1 MKHLLTLLLI
11 AHSFVGLA
19 KLTRVPFPMKVA
31 QSALIIEGEVTSKTP
46 ALGKDGRIYEVNEIQ
61 VSQVFKN
68 DANLNTSD
76 LTIITWGGIYDGKE
90 EKWHHAAN
98 LAVGQKFVGFLE
110 ISNRVETSTTS
121 FEFYS
126 GPQGRYLLR
135 KDYPNVQ
142 VSCPF
147 ENYKT
152 ADDFFDLL
160 SEYLGHECRSA
171 LFQRASDQQNCLE
184 FSFETSLPNPL
195 NPLVLDILVSIRTT
209 AQDRLISEPVFSVNY
224 NTSVLGSNVSS
235 SGIVSLQDIGI
246 SSHVNY
252 NSVIEDLAPDQIN
265 VRVSA
270 INLSAPDLIMI
281 TSTFQPLVKLR
292 IELPSLGD
300 IGAVLNEVD
309 MLAGSKYFD
318 IEDEIEKHFDC
329 IRVVGDIESVVGCS
343 PEITNFFY
351 AALPDQPLAGGVDL
365 ILTIQGTCF
374 GSNES
379 GNGRI
384 EFTNAKAGPS
394 PVEWVR
400 AYALDVIAWTDDL
413 IAVLVPNICEPS
425 NGYPEGNAGRGNFRV
440 NTGNTGLVQFDA
452 VESNSALDINFSWFN
467 RIGNPVDEV
476 NTFNHS
482 LPTYITN
489 NAQDANFGGH
499 LFYFDENF
507 GQNYQPAF
515 LRALNTW
522 RCSGT
527 GTRINIEVK
536 SIEDLI
542 SDIEFNLAT
551 RVAFAELP
559 IGVDSDGVV
568 VSITWGFT
576 DGSIYNCFDLNNQS
590 QVVRR
595 RRASELLFNSAV
607 SWYTE
612 TETSGI
618 DLSSLTDS
626 DLESIALHEI
636 GHWHGLDHTND
647 SLDVMYWTMTSSFSR
662 ALQTN
667 DLAGG
672 TYILERSMSLEFL
685 ALMGSSSCLSVEPHI
700 FYNDCISQDVND
712 YLGISDMQAMFYPNP
727 VSHSFTIEI
736 ASANFQSVE
745 VTVYNLHGKLV
756 KKHFMINNVE
766 TVDVSHL
773 EPGVYLV
780 SSSDGLLRTK
790 LIKL

>member
-1 MKHLLTLLLI
+1 M
-11 AHSFVGLA
+11 
-19 KLTRVPFPMKVA
+19 
-31 QSALIIEGEVTSKTP
+31 
-46 ALGKDGRIYEVNEIQ
+46 
-61 VSQVFKN
+61 
-68 DANLNTSD
+68 NTSD

-135 KDYPNVQ
+135 KDSPNVQ

-152 ADDFFDLL
+152 ADDFFDQL

-209 AQDRLISEPVFSVNY
+209 AQDRLISEPVFSVSY
-224 NTSVLGSNVSS
+224 NTSVLGSNVTS

-270 INLSAPDLIMI
+270 INLNAPDLIMI

-329 IRVVGDIESVVGCS
+329 IRVVGDLESVIGCS

-351 AALPDQPLAGGVDL
+351 AQLPNQPLAGGVDL

-400 AYALDVIAWTDDL
+400 AYDLDVIAWSDTI
-413 IAVLVPNICEPS
+413 IAVLVPNICDPS
-425 NGYPEGNAGRGNFRV
+425 NGYPEGYAGRGNFRV

-452 VESNSALDINFSWFN
+452 VESNSALDINFSWSN

-482 LPTYITN
+482 LPTYITKN
-489 NAQDANFGGH
+489 SLDDNSFGGGH
-499 LFYFDENF
+499 LFYFDDNFGENF
-507 GQNYQPAF
+507 QPSF
-515 LRALNTW
+515 LRALDTW
-522 RCSGT
+522 RCTETGSG
-527 GTRINIEVK
+527 INIEVK
-536 SIEDLI
+536 SIEDLN
-542 SDIEFNLAT
+542 SDNEFNLAT

-568 VSITWGFT
+568 VDIIWGLTDGFT
-576 DGSIYNCFDLNNQS
+576 GNCFDLNNQS
-590 QVVRR
+590 HVIRR
-595 RRASELLFNSAV
+595 RIASEILFNSAV

-626 DLESIALHEI
+626 DLESVALHEI

-647 SLDVMYWTMTSSFSR
+647 PFDVMYWTMISSFSR
-662 ALQTN
+662 SLQTN

-672 TYILERSMSLEFL
+672 TYILAESMSADFL
-685 ALMGSSSCLSVEPHI
+685 ALLNSSSCAGGYEPHVL
-700 FYNDCISQDVND
+700 YNDCVSQDVND
-712 YLGISDMQAMFYPNP
+712 RLGISDMQAMIYPNP
-727 VSHSFTIEI
+727 VSLSFTIEVI
-736 ASANFQSVE
+736 SDNFQPVE
-745 VTVYNLHGKLV
+745 VAVYNLHGKIV
-756 KKHFMINNVE
+756 KQHLMINSVE
-766 TVDVSHL
+766 TVDASHL

-780 SSSDGLLRTK
+780 SSSDGLWRTK

>member
-1 MKHLLTLLLI
+1 
-11 AHSFVGLA
+11 
-19 KLTRVPFPMKVA
+19 MKVA

-46 ALGKDGRIYEVNEIQ
+46 TLGKDGRIYEINVIQ

-68 DANLNTSD
+68 DAHLNTSD
-76 LTIITWGGIYDGKE
+76 LTIITWGGIYEGKE

-110 ISNRVETSTTS
+110 VSNRVESSTTS

-160 SEYLGHECRSA
+160 SEYLGHECRSTH
-171 LFQRASDQQNCLE
+171 FQRASDQQNCLE

-209 AQDRLISEPVFSVNY
+209 AQERLISEPVFSVNY
-224 NTSVLGSNVSS
+224 NTGVLGSNVSS

-281 TSTFQPLVKLR
+281 TSTYQPLVKLR

-329 IRVVGDIESVVGCS
+329 IRVVGDLESVIGCS

-351 AALPDQPLAGGVDL
+351 AQLPNQPLAGGVDL

-374 GSNES
+374 GDNDS

-400 AYALDVIAWTDDL
+400 AYDLDVIVWTDDL
-413 IAVLVPNICEPS
+413 IAVLVPNICDPS
-425 NGYPEGNAGRGNFRV
+425 NGYPEGYAGSGNFRV

-452 VESNSALDINFSWFN
+452 VESNSALDIDFSWDN
-467 RIGNPVDEV
+467 SIGNPVDEI

-482 LPTYITN
+482 LPTYITKN
-489 NAQDANFGGH
+489 SLDINSFGGGH
-499 LFYFDENF
+499 LFYFDSNF
-507 GQNYQPAF
+507 GEDFQPSF
-515 LRALNTW
+515 LRALDTW
-522 RCSGT
+522 RCTETGSG
-527 GTRINIEVK
+527 INIQVK
-536 SIEDLI
+536 SIEALN
-542 SDIEFNLAT
+542 SANEFNLAT

-568 VSITWGFT
+568 VSVIWGLT
-576 DGSIYNCFDLNNQS
+576 NPTVGPCFDTDNQS
-590 QVVRR
+590 QVIDRR
-595 RRASELLFNSAV
+595 TASEILFNSLV

-612 TETSGI
+612 VETSGV
-618 DLSSLTDS
+618 DLSSLMDS

-636 GHWHGLDHTND
+636 GHWHGLDHTNN

-662 ALQTN
+662 SLQTN

-672 TYILERSMSLEFL
+672 TYILERSMSADFL
-685 ALMGSSSCLSVEPHI
+685 ALLNSSSCDGYEPHVL
-700 FYNDCISQDVND
+700 YNDCVSQGVND
-712 YLGISDMQAMFYPNP
+712 RLGISNMQAMIYPNP

-736 ASANFQSVE
+736 ASANFQPVE
-745 VTVYNLHGKLV
+745 VAV
-756 KKHFMINNVE
+756 
-766 TVDVSHL
+766 
-773 EPGVYLV
+773 
-780 SSSDGLLRTK
+780 
-790 LIKL
+790 